1 MKLSTTKR
9 SQKRTKYWGP
19 GPNAERRTPRITSL
33 KTYEI
38 EKDVQKQIFTMERCN
53 ANLRFFGLT
62 LDTVVRCL
70 LQNRCYQEFCK
81 IHKETSKSNSFFN
94 KVTGFEPAT
103 RLQHRWENFAKILR
117 TPVFI
122 KDLWAITSITF
133 KWRIECNA
141 IKIFKTCN
149 FTRWQKSRIQVRNSK
164 PLGPAGTPLR
174 TPGTMGEIS
183 SLRVQFHF
191 GCFNK
196 SEIFKLV
203 ENLNLRKH
211 VWQFITWSDT
221 FTKCWRYMWHI
232 LVHMQLFKYN
242 PILRRDKI
250 AIVLEKTKS
259 SKHKVHIKNG
269 NFKTKRD
276 FSYLYFILINNIEA
290 PNLNKSL
297 ATAVAWVC

>member
-1 MKLSTTKR
+1 
-9 SQKRTKYWGP
+9 
-19 GPNAERRTPRITSL
+19 
-33 KTYEI
+33 
-38 EKDVQKQIFTMERCN
+38 MERSN

-62 LDTVVRCL
+62 LDAVVRCL

-81 IHKETSKSNSFFN
+81 IHKETSTSNSFFN
-94 KVTGFEPAT
+94 KETGFEPAT
-103 RLQHRWENFAKILR
+103 MLKKRLKHRCENFEKIFR

-141 IKIFKTCN
+141 IKIFKPCN
-149 FTRWQKSRIQVRNSK
+149 FTRWRKSRIQVRNSK

-191 GCFNK
+191 DCFNK

-203 ENLNLRKH
+203 ENLNLCKH

-232 LVHMQLFKYN
+232 LVHMQLFKYK

-269 NFKTKRD
+269 NFKTRQD

-297 ATAVAWVC
+297 ATAIAWVC